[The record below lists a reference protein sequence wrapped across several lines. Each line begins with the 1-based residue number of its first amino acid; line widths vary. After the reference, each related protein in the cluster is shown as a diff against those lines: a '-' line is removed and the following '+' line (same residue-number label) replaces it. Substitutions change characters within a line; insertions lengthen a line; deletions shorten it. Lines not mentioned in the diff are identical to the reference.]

1 MNDGGLN
8 EYLSDRYGTLDD
20 AEDMQK
26 SAEAEFFAK
35 LAEEE
40 GIDLDS
46 LEEDELM
53 AIADA
58 LGVEV
63 DDEDDE
69 DEYGED
75 EYGEEEEGE
84 EELTDGQKLA
94 WISKVA
100 EANEIDL
107 ESLTDEEFAQL
118 AAFALDPNAIAEAQA
133 EEEEFEAK
141 MAEADFLGRTMAHA
155 QFDEL
160 QKIAGLREMGGKAMD
175 ALRALKARFTKG
187 KGAAE
192 SVAKEEAKS
201 GPSKKDR
208 ALAALKRHTVGRYQ
222 KGAQGVRSGITG
234 KTPLGDLED
243 KKTRA
248 KAVAKGLSRFA
259 PEAAVAGGAGT
270 ALAMKTAGLD
280 SIPVELDAEAIALL
294 EEAGYEF
301 E

>member
-63 DDEDDE
+63 DDED
-69 DEYGED
+69 GED
-75 EYGEEEEGE
+75 EYGEEEGE

-118 AAFALDPNAIAEAQA
+118 AAFALDPNARAEAQA

-155 QFDEL
+155 QFDEMR
-160 QKIAGLREMGGKAMD
+160 KISGALGKEAGRAGD
-175 ALRALKARFTKG
+175 ALKAIKGAPGRFGRWMKEPGKTYSAARKG
-187 KGAAE
+187 KEKVTKRYDGGLHHGR
-192 SVAKEEAKS
+192 EE
-201 GPSKKDR
+201 G
-208 ALAALKRHTVGRYQ
+208 
-222 KGAQGVRSGITG
+222 KG
-234 KTPLGDLED
+234 
-243 KKTRA
+243 RA
-248 KAVAKGLSRFA
+248 KALLEAIRAHKGQS
-259 PEAAVAGGAGT
+259 AVAGGGVASAGGAA
-270 ALAMKTAGLD
+270 ALIAGRNKKAEAEVV
-280 SIPVELDAEAIALL
+280 PVALDAEAIALL